1 MAIII
6 NIDVMLAKKNERNG
20 AFRKSW
26 IDYGES
32 YYCEKWGSKSGC
44 FFNIRSKTL
53 DYQQV
58 DILAYKGDE
67 DSYNR
72 SETHN
77 GMEQSFFSILEGT
90 LRNEDLSADGSKLT
104 DTCVYAKKN

>member
-1 MAIII
+1 M
-6 NIDVMLAKKNERNG
+6 
-20 AFRKSW
+20 
-26 IDYGES
+26 
-32 YYCEKWGSKSGC
+32 
-44 FFNIRSKTL
+44 

-90 LRNEDLSADGSKLT
+90 LRDEDLSADGSKLT
-104 DTCVYAKKN
+104 DTCVYAKINGEFYLSSKYHLQFKRVMKKFYIDKIFFCCKMKNNSKIFV